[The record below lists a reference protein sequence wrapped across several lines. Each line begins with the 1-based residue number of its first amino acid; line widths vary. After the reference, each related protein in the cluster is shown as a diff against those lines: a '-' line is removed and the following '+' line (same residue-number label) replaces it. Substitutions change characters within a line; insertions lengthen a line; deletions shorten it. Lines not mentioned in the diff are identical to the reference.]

1 MPNRSPL
8 RRIFA
13 PLIIALIVLAALFA
27 AVTWMPL
34 RTARDEW
41 RRGRFADAIADAQR
55 WSQMRMWPNQYH
67 QILAIAY
74 MSSKQDAIARPH
86 LDALRRE
93 TLAISL
99 VPKDEVARR
108 LFAQGDYAAF
118 LRYDEAVH
126 EKIEPADTA
135 LYRAAVYA
143 MDPASL
149 SHAVQTLQ
157 SVDKSAVNPQ
167 KFAALQASIDQRRG
181 GKVPWVLDRNGK
193 MIATLVWSPASAGD
207 VRAEA
212 RTHTEAA
219 NIDFEPLV
227 DASAGQFTFGASL
240 AKLGAVDD
248 VETTLDS
255 AVQHAAKTALQ
266 KYRGAF
272 VAIDPR
278 TNEVLAIV
286 SNDPHTSA
294 KNFALES
301 QYEPGSIVKVLTGL
315 NAINGGFNVNAMF
328 PYECKGELM
337 IDGRHFGDWIPTGHG
352 LLPDLDEALAE
363 SCNVFFADLGLR
375 LGSDRVRKFM
385 NTAGFDQ
392 QTDLGIFK
400 VPLGRFNGE
409 AFNRFET
416 AFMSIGLEHESV
428 TALHVAML
436 ASMMANRGILTSPRL
451 VRARRSILGE
461 VTEGPTQQAQARIAS
476 TEAARRMVQA
486 MVAVVNR
493 PKGTGRRADIDGVPL
508 ALKTGTAGERR
519 NGYQAVIMAFAPVD
533 SPKIAFGII
542 AEDAG
547 PAEFAG
553 AKIAHDFMEQIRD
566 RLK

>member
-13 PLIIALIVLAALFA
+13 PLIVALIVLAALFA
-27 AVTWMPL
+27 GVAWMPL

-55 WSQMRMWPNQYH
+55 WSQLRMWPNQYH

-74 MSSKQDAIARPH
+74 LSSKQERVAQPQ
-86 LDALRRE
+86 LDALRGE
-93 TLAISL
+93 TLTFSM

-108 LFAQGDYAAF
+108 LFAQGDYAPF
-118 LRYDEAVH
+118 LRYDESVH
-126 EKIEPADTA
+126 EKNEAADTA

-143 MDPASL
+143 MEPASL
-149 SHAVQTLQ
+149 SRAVQTLQ
-157 SVDKSAVNPQ
+157 SIDKPAVDPQ
-167 KFAALQASIDQRRG
+167 KLAALQASIDQRRS
-181 GKVPWVLDRNGK
+181 GKVPWVLDRDGK
-193 MIATLVWSPASAGD
+193 TIAFL
-207 VRAEA
+207 
-212 RTHTEAA
+212 RTDAHSHTEASP
-219 NIDFEPLV
+219 DFEPLV
-227 DASAGQFTFGASL
+227 DENAGSFTFGANL
-240 AKLGAVDD
+240 PRLGAVDD

-255 AVQHAAKTALQ
+255 VVQHAAKTALQ

-278 TNEVLAIV
+278 TNEILAIV
-286 SNDPHTSA
+286 SNDPHGAA

-315 NAINGGFNVNAMF
+315 NAINGGFNVSALF
-328 PYECKGELM
+328 PYDCKGELM

-352 LLPDLDEALAE
+352 NLPDLDEALAE

-375 LGSDRVRKFM
+375 LGTDRVRKFM
-385 NTAGFDQ
+385 NTAGFEQ
-392 QTDLGIFK
+392 QTDLGVFK

-416 AFMSIGLEHESV
+416 AFMSIGLERESV

-436 ASMMANRGILTSPRL
+436 ASMMANRGVLTSPRL
-451 VRARRSILGE
+451 LRARRSILGE
-461 VTEGPTQQAQARIAS
+461 VTQGPAQQAQARIAS
-476 TEAARRMVQA
+476 SEAAQRMVQA

-493 PKGTGRRADIDGVPL
+493 PKGTGRRADIEGVPL
-508 ALKTGTAGERR
+508 ALKTGTAGERKS
-519 NGYQAVIMAFAPVD
+519 GYQAVIMAFAPVD

>member
-1 MPNRSPL
+1 ML
-8 RRIFA
+8 
-13 PLIIALIVLAALFA
+13 
-27 AVTWMPL
+27 T
-34 RTARDEW
+34 
-41 RRGRFADAIADAQR
+41 
-55 WSQMRMWPNQYH
+55 
-67 QILAIAY
+67 
-74 MSSKQDAIARPH
+74 
-86 LDALRRE
+86 
-93 TLAISL
+93 ISL

-126 EKIEPADTA
+126 EKNEPADTA

-149 SHAVQTLQ
+149 SRAVATLQ
-157 SVDKSAVNPQ
+157 TIDKAAVDSK
-167 KFAALQASIDQRRG
+167 KLAALQASIDQRRS
-181 GKVPWVLDRNGK
+181 GKVPWVLDRNGRP
-193 MIATLVWSPASAGD
+193 IAIWSAAAMPPLSD
-207 VRAEA
+207 RAAARPPHSRLEA
-212 RTHTEAA
+212 DPDFGPLIDA
-219 NIDFEPLV
+219 N
-227 DASAGQFTFGASL
+227 AGQFTFGANL
-240 AKLGAVDD
+240 ARLGAIDD

-255 AVQHAAKTALQ
+255 VVQHAAKTALQ
-266 KYRGAF
+266 NYRGAF

-278 TNEVLAIV
+278 TNEILAIV
-286 SNDPHTSA
+286 SNDPHGTA

-315 NAINGGFNVNAMF
+315 NAIEGGFNVNALF
-328 PYECKGELM
+328 PYDCKGELM

-352 LLPDLDEALAE
+352 ILPDLDEALAE

-375 LGSDRVRKFM
+375 LGTDRVRKFM

-400 VPLGRFNGE
+400 VPLGRFNGD

-436 ASMMANRGILTSPRL
+436 ASMMANRGVLTTPRL
-451 VRARRSILGE
+451 LRARRSILGE
-461 VTEGPTQQAQARIAS
+461 VTQGPTQQARARIAS
-476 TEAARRMVQA
+476 AEAAKKMVEA
-486 MVAVVNR
+486 MVAVVAR
-493 PKGTGRRADIDGVPL
+493 PKGTGRRADIEGVPL
-508 ALKTGTAGERR
+508 ALKTGTAGERK
-519 NGYQAVIMAFAPVD
+519 NGYEAVIMAFAPVD

-553 AKIAHDFMEQIRD
+553 AKIAHDFLEQIRD